1 MPLAV
6 LATVGALFLIVF
18 GAVCYTVFHLKPTPV
33 RIAAVLIAMGTL
45 IAAMVPIV
53 RILAEPQPQ
62 PQPTP
67 AAVSVPARNPALPT
81 LAAPATAPA
90 TDAPSAVRGA

>member
-62 PQPTP
+62 PAPV
-67 AAVSVPARNPALPT
+67 AAASVPAL
-81 LAAPATAPA
+81 ATAPVQGA
-90 TDAPSAVRGA
+90 ARAVRGA